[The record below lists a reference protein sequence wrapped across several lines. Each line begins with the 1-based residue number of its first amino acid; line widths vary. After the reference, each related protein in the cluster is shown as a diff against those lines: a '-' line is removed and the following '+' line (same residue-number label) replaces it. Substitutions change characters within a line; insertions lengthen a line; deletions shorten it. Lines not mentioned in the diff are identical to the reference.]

1 MKRSLALPA
10 LLLCVV
16 LSGCAAADPEAELRG
31 RTQDVLDAANR
42 EDTAALR
49 DSAQDLLST
58 ISKLGGSGKLT
69 PSREEELRKLTLAIL
84 EDAGLLDVAEVP
96 SPAPTSAAPKISP
109 KASPS
114 PSPSP
119 LPPPPPPSPSPSP
132 PPPPP
137 PPSPSPTESKGP
149 KIKLPVNPSSEPPA
163 SPAGVASASPS
174 PTSRPA

>member
-10 LLLCVV
+10 VLLCVV
-16 LSGCAAADPEAELRG
+16 LSGCAASDPEAELRG
-31 RTQDVLDAANR
+31 KTQDVLDAANR
-42 EDTAALR
+42 KDTSGLR

-58 ISKLGGSGKLT
+58 ISQLGGSGKLT

-84 EDAGLLDVAEVP
+84 EDAGLLDVTEVP
-96 SPAPTSAAPKISP
+96 SPAPTSAAPKVSP

-132 PPPPP
+132 SPP

-149 KIKLPVNPSSEPPA
+149 KIKLPVTPSSEPPA
-163 SPAGVASASPS
+163 SPAVVASASPS
-174 PTSRPA
+174 PTSRRA